1 MSQTFLFLAISVLST
16 VIAQLL
22 LKKGTLLMGKL
33 EFSLP
38 NLLNLFVQVFHN
50 IYLFLGLIF
59 FGIAFLF
66 WLFILSK
73 IQLNVIYPVSTSL
86 TLCLVTLASWFLF
99 KEYLSF
105 YQILGIGL
113 VVLGVFL
120 LLKPFQ

>member
-1 MSQTFLFLAISVLST
+1 MAQTFIFLAISILST
-16 VIAQLL
+16 VVAQLL
-22 LKKGTLLMGKL
+22 LKKGMLLMGRV

-38 NLLNLFVQVFHN
+38 NLLNLFIQVFHN

-59 FGIAFLF
+59 FGVAFFF

-73 IQLNVIYPVSTSL
+73 VQLNIVYPISTSL
-86 TLCLVTLASWFLF
+86 TLCLVTLVSWFLF